1 MSKKKQYFLELKMLI
16 DSEVTLKNFNSD
28 LMRSIIDKALYWS
41 KTQTIIKRP
50 PKTDARLIYYIA
62 CESWLERLLQSDLHS
77 RFKSPQAIEDFTWR
91 VLSQAGWG
99 ANIYG
104 YDTALIMLITEFEP
118 RFREWWAQSHE
129 TDNRTV
135 ECIGVLMALE
145 RLDVKDEWV
154 SEKVN
159 ELKETLING
168 KETE

>member
-1 MSKKKQYFLELKMLI
+1 M
-16 DSEVTLKNFNSD
+16 
-28 LMRSIIDKALYWS
+28 
-41 KTQTIIKRP
+41 
-50 PKTDARLIYYIA
+50 
-62 CESWLERLLQSDLHS
+62 ERLLQSDLHS